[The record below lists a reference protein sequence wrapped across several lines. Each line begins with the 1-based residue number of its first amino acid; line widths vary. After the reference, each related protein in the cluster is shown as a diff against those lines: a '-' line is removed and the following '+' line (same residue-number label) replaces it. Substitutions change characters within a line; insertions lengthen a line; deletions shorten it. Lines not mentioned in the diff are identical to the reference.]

1 LTDLSIYAYN
11 LVSGGR
17 VPEAA
22 LGMADEVPGMAAGG
36 SASIDEAVEW
46 LRKHFDSEAARGLT
60 VSFQYVLT
68 GPAGGSFHAR
78 VDDGRLEAEVG
89 EIPSPDASFR
99 LQGSDFFAILAGR
112 ENADLLFTA
121 GRIDVEGDLS
131 IALKM
136 RSLFR
141 PKR

>member
-1 LTDLSIYAYN
+1 
-11 LVSGGR
+11 
-17 VPEAA
+17 
-22 LGMADEVPGMAAGG
+22 MAGEVPGMAAGG

-46 LRKHFDSEAARGLT
+46 LRKHFDSEAARGLA

-68 GPAGGSFHAR
+68 GPGGGSFHAR
-78 VDDGRLEAEVG
+78 VDDGRLEAAVG
-89 EIPSPDASFR
+89 EIASPDACFR
-99 LQGSDFFAILAGR
+99 LRVSDFFAILAGR

-141 PKR
+141 PKL